1 MPRNLSDNTS
11 SPRSARRARVQAIL
25 AERPQS
31 TPRPDEHASVPKWLV
46 EEYQKRHTS
55 RTSSNPKPS
64 VAPSGPDPHAQD
76 TDFVLVDMLDGA
88 HLPTK
93 PKRTTPMDIPVST
106 NTQSI
111 VSLPPV
117 ENQCVPVPE
126 SWESLSYGQRKA
138 YRKAHRTRASIGANF
153 SEEIQRTAISPSV
166 THMFPPSPSRTL
178 PPSRSPSNNY
188 LPDTTSTNSIPI
200 TRQLKPP
207 QLPGMSPP
215 SSVSVP
221 PNIPPI
227 NARSWKA
234 PPVSIPLGSPP
245 VKRTPLSPIDD
256 RDFHIPMPTDPAT
269 PLLAQ
274 AGPSPPSTSSVPR
287 APSTVSQHSNTQ
299 FRMGSYN
306 WYDDEND
313 SYAPSGIS
321 SSVRTRRYRN
331 PDKLRQTFRPSV
343 WGWRKPA
350 EEDSIMPREAW
361 FYLALIG
368 AITFLMALVVN
379 VSSGFLATA
388 VIPIISS
395 IPKFCMR
402 IAFGPWVEIW
412 LSHYVDV
419 LSLALVR
426 GVCLAVAF
434 LLVLKFSP
442 HYAAGSGIPE
452 MKCVLGGVLMPQMLN
467 WKTLVGKMCGL
478 IFSLASGISIG
489 RLGPFIHMSCI
500 TASVVSKLPVFPSLR
515 ENTRFQLQALSAAMA
530 AGVGATFG
538 APIGGTLLAIELM
551 ATYYFIHWLP
561 MALYCSI
568 MGYYFIIVFS
578 PVETRSYF
586 STNVHVNMQVDSSI
600 QLFAYVLLGAFC
612 GAIGALLVHFTK
624 FVFKLRRQ
632 YFKNSQPWRTAVML
646 ISFAAIHTLIGESLG
661 GVLGAPQKPMVD
673 ALFTD
678 KSAPSERW
686 LPVWRDFFPIEDINS
701 ALALLI
707 IMIVKFILTGLSLVM
722 PVPAGTFMPIF
733 EIGALFGRLYGQWWR
748 AMPIFNWVDP
758 RAMAIVGA
766 ASVTTGALH
775 TTSIAVVMMELTRE
789 AVDIL
794 PLTLGVITAYGV
806 SKRLCSDLFSEL
818 IRIRKLPYLLGLRER
833 YPWETKQFHEDAA
846 YEVAGSFM
854 RKDFPFVTP
863 HTTRAE
869 IYDMLTKEGKP
880 WITCAVLSDKESR
893 RLWGTISQASLW
905 DIVKEDMSIGPDGKY
920 DEPEYGTFNA
930 DEEAALRGLETV
942 DFLHNFNPD
951 VGHPLI
957 DMGPMQVS
965 FHTPFWKIATFI
977 RMLSMSQMWV
987 VMDGV
992 TVGCVSKADVISHSL
1007 RLEMKAKRKRR
1018 LEMNAEALRRND
1030 ERVLAGRVG
1039 RGHQRYGSRLSNA
1052 NLTVANVLAS
1062 HQRKHK
1068 RQGSINNGAAY
1079 SVASSLSRTKK

>member
-1 MPRNLSDNTS
+1 MPQNLSSDTS
-11 SPRSARRARVQAIL
+11 SPRAVRRARVQAIL
-25 AERPQS
+25 SERPQKP
-31 TPRPDEHASVPKWLV
+31 TRPDEHASVPRWLV
-46 EEYQKRHTS
+46 EEYQKRHKP
-55 RTSSNPKPS
+55 RTSQNPKS
-64 VAPSGPDPHAQD
+64 TAAPSNSHAQD

-93 PKRTTPMDIPVST
+93 PKRTTPEDIPVST

-117 ENQCVPVPE
+117 ETQFVPVPE
-126 SWESLSYGQRKA
+126 SWETLSHAQRKA

-153 SEEIQRTAISPSV
+153 SDELQRNTISPSV
-166 THMFPPSPSRTL
+166 TQLFPPRSSYTL
-178 PPSRSPSNNY
+178 PPSRSTSNNH
-188 LPDTTSTNSIPI
+188 LSDTASQYTSTNPIPI
-200 TRQLKPP
+200 ARPAKPP
-207 QLPGMSPP
+207 QPPGLSPP
-215 SSVSVP
+215 SGSPILPTTMSPMTLRTWKTPPISVSMAP
-221 PNIPPI
+221 SPI
-227 NARSWKA
+227 NRTPIA
-234 PPVSIPLGSPP
+234 PIPEDRDVQISIPADS
-245 VKRTPLSPIDD
+245 
-256 RDFHIPMPTDPAT
+256 AT
-269 PLLAQ
+269 PLIA
-274 AGPSPPSTSSVPR
+274 PSMPRVPSVASSTSQR
-287 APSTVSQHSNTQ
+287 GNTQ
-299 FRMGSYN
+299 YRMGSYN

-313 SYAPSGIS
+313 SYAPSVVT

-368 AITFLMALVVN
+368 AITFLTALVVN
-379 VSSGFLATA
+379 VSSSFLA
-388 VIPIISS
+388 S
-395 IPKFCMR
+395 IVVPAIASVPRFCLR
-402 IAFGPWVEIW
+402 LAFGSWVDNW
-412 LSHYVDV
+412 LSHYVDIF
-419 LSLALVR
+419 SLALTR
-426 GVCLAVAF
+426 GLCLTVAF
-434 LLVLKFSP
+434 IFVLKMSP

-467 WKTLVGKMCGL
+467 WKTLAGKMCGL

-500 TASVVSKLPVFPSLR
+500 TASVVSKLSLFPSLR

-578 PVETRSYF
+578 PFETRSYF
-586 STNVHVNMQVDSSI
+586 STNVHVNMRVDSI
-600 QLFAYVLLGAFC
+600 VQLFAYVLLGALC

-624 FVFKLRRQ
+624 FIFKLRRH
-632 YFKNSQPWRTAVML
+632 YFKNSQPWRTVAML
-646 ISFAAIHTLIGESLG
+646 IVFAATHTIIGQSLG
-661 GVLGAPQKPMVD
+661 GVLGSPQKPMVD
-673 ALFTD
+673 ALFTQ
-678 KSAPSERW
+678 KTAPSEQW
-686 LPVWRDFFPIEDINS
+686 LPMWRDFFSVEDINS
-701 ALALLI
+701 ALALLVVLI
-707 IMIVKFILTGLSLVM
+707 IKFILTGMSLVM

-733 EIGALFGRLYGQWWR
+733 EIGALFGRLYGQGWR

-806 SKRLCSDLFSEL
+806 SKQLCSDLFSEF
-818 IRIRKLPYLLGLRER
+818 IRIRRLPYLLGLRER
-833 YPWETKQFHEDAA
+833 YPWETKQFYEDAA
-846 YEVAGSFM
+846 FEVAGSFM
-854 RKDFPFVTP
+854 RKDFPYVTP
-863 HTTRAE
+863 YTTRAE

-880 WITCAVLSDKESR
+880 WIACAVLSDKESR

-905 DIVKEDMSIGPDGKY
+905 DIVKEDMPVGPDGKY

-930 DEEAALRGLETV
+930 SEEGALRGLETV

-951 VGHPLI
+951 VGHALI

-965 FHTPFWKIATFI
+965 FHTPFWKVATFI

-1018 LEMNAEALRRND
+1018 IEMNMEALRRSD
-1030 ERVLAGRVG
+1030 ERAMADRMG

-1052 NLTVANVLAS
+1052 NLTVANAMAS
-1062 HQRKHK
+1062 RHRKHN
-1068 RQGSINNGAAY
+1068 RQGSINSGTVY
-1079 SVASSLSRTKK
+1079 SIGSSTSRWKR